1 MSARPASTPNPASPA
16 PRGRDE
22 SLGTE
27 KIGKLLARLSIPA
40 MIGMFVNAL
49 YNLVDTI
56 FIGQAVGPTGIGG
69 LAISFPF
76 QILLFAISTMVGIGG
91 ASVCSRALG
100 AGDMAKARRAAG
112 NAFAMSSVL
121 ALAIMAG
128 GLFFLDEILVAFGA
142 TPGLIDH
149 ARDYLEIIVIG
160 SPLLI
165 VAVTGNILIRSEGR
179 AKVAMVTMLIGA
191 GANLI
196 LDPIFIF
203 GLGMGVRG
211 AAWATVIG
219 FGLSFVFVLGFFL
232 SGRSSLS
239 FSRADLRIAPAI
251 SREMLA
257 VGFPNFMKQV
267 GGSVLVIVANNVLR
281 VHGGDIAIATFGV
294 INRILM
300 FAVMPVFGIV
310 QGFQPIAGYNY
321 GARNMERVREVVKVA
336 SIATTACASVFF
348 VAMMAFPGPL
358 MSIFGDDA
366 ELIALGTQA
375 MRIIV
380 LVLPIIGIQLV
391 GATFFMAIGKAF
403 PALVLSVSRQILFL
417 IPLVIVFPLFW
428 GTTGVWLAFP
438 VADTLATSVTIVWV
452 GSELR
457 KLRLHDRSFD
467 RPRDETTG
475 STAEPSVAAE
485 TSGP

>member
-1 MSARPASTPNPASPA
+1 MSSRASVPSPASPA

-56 FIGQAVGPTGIGG
+56 FIGHAVGPAGIGG
-69 LAISFPF
+69 LSISFPF
-76 QILLFAISTMVGIGG
+76 QILLFALSTMVGIGG

-100 AGDMAKARRAAG
+100 AGDMVRARRAAG
-112 NAFAMSSVL
+112 NAFVMSAVL
-121 ALAIMAG
+121 GLAIMVV
-128 GLFFLDEILVAFGA
+128 GLLFLDEILAAFGA
-142 TPGLIDH
+142 TPGLIEY

-160 SPLLI
+160 SPFLV

-179 AKVAMVTMLIGA
+179 AKVAMVTMLIGT

-219 FGLSFVFVLGFFL
+219 FGLSFSFVLVFFL
-232 SGRSSLS
+232 SRRSSLT

-251 SREMLA
+251 SRQILA
-257 VGFPNFMKQV
+257 IGFPNFMKQV
-267 GGSVLVIVANNVLR
+267 GGSVLVIVVNNILR

-321 GARNMERVREVVKVA
+321 GARNMERVREVVRTA
-336 SIATTACASVFF
+336 SIATTICAGVFF
-348 VAMMAFPGPL
+348 VGMMAFPGPL
-358 MSIFGDDA
+358 MSIFGDDP
-366 ELIALGTQA
+366 ELIALGTHA
-375 MRIIV
+375 MRIVV

-403 PALVLSVSRQILFL
+403 PALMLSIARQILFL
-417 IPLVIVFPLFW
+417 IPLVVIFPLFW

-438 VADTLATSVTIVWV
+438 VADTLATAVTIVWV

-457 KLRLHDRSFD
+457 NLRSQDRAAV
-467 RPRDETTG
+467 T
-475 STAEPSVAAE
+475 STEPGVAAG
-485 TSGP
+485 TTRR